1 MTNIQELLIS
11 KSLDWCHIVG
21 GWISASL
28 YTYSAE
34 GMRVNFPISDDH
46 RK

>member
-11 KSLDWCHIVG
+11 KSLDWCQIVG

-28 YTYSAE
+28 
-34 GMRVNFPISDDH
+34 
-46 RK
+46 